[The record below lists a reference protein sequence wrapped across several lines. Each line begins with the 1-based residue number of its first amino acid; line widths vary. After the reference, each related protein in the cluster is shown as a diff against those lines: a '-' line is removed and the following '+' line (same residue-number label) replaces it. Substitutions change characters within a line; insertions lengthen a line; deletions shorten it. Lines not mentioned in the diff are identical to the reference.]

1 MKKSKPK
8 TYNQED
14 VTMLRMS
21 VIECCQK
28 VLDDK
33 AEVKK
38 WSAYKKELV
47 LKMSARVLPQLNAGR
62 EDRESLFPAPLLN
75 GKSNVQ
81 SDASSSKT
89 AKNEKENP

>member
-1 MKKSKPK
+1 MPK
-8 TYNQED
+8 GERPLTYDQEK
-14 VTMLRMS
+14 VTLLRMS

-28 VLDDK
+28 VIDDK

-62 EDRESLFPAPLLN
+62 EDKESLF
-75 GKSNVQ
+75 G
-81 SDASSSKT
+81 DFI
-89 AKNEKENP
+89 

>member
-21 VIECCQK
+21 VILCCQA
-28 VLDDK
+28 VIDDK
-33 AEVKK
+33 AEVKR

-62 EDRESLFPAPLLN
+62 EDIDHYSPTQEIKKNRQLLMRH
-75 GKSNVQ
+75 
-81 SDASSSKT
+81 
-89 AKNEKENP
+89 